1 MRKDFNVSRKLGIV
15 CHILVDRV
23 SFSER
28 VRLHEVTGS
37 EAEAEK
43 RG

>member
-1 MRKDFNVSRKLGIV
+1 MSGKLGIV
-15 CHILVDRV
+15 CHILFDRV
-23 SFSER
+23 SFSEG

-37 EAEAEK
+37 EAEK